1 MVKATKFFRKQA
13 QKAERSAAGVKGS
26 EASEQLRNLADAFR
40 AQAEVLKQKSK
51 KPKKTKAA
59 T

>member
-13 QKAERSAAGVKGS
+13 QKAERSAAAVKGS
-26 EASEQLRNLADAFR
+26 EASQRLLNLADAFR

-59 T
+59 I